1 MLFVGCPI
9 QSLQVRQL
17 SPQKVMKTN
26 GKEAGVAAGRAVPN
40 AAWGVMIPGIQER
53 GMKENPI
60 SKQLA

>member
-1 MLFVGCPI
+1 
-9 QSLQVRQL
+9 
-17 SPQKVMKTN
+17 MKTN